1 MIMASADNNISSF
14 DDLNVPEGIDLRVAI
29 VVAQWNQEITNKLY
43 LGAKET
49 LLKHNV
55 VAENIVKFNVPGSF
69 ELIYGASKAQAQN
82 FDVVIAIGCI
92 IQGETRHF
100 EFIGNAVAQGIKDL
114 NLNGKSPVIFC
125 VLTDENI
132 SQSQARSGGKY
143 GNKGVEAAIAALR
156 MISL

>member
-1 MIMASADNNISSF
+1 MASANKNISSY
-14 DDLNVPEGIDLRVAI
+14 DDLNIPDGNDLRIAI
-29 VVAQWNQEITNKLY
+29 VVAQWNQAITNKLY
-43 LGAKET
+43 IGARET

-100 EFIGNAVAQGIKDL
+100 EFISNAVTQGIKDL

-125 VLTDENI
+125 VLTDDNI
-132 SQSQARSGGKY
+132 RQSQSRSGGKF
-143 GNKGVEAAIAALR
+143 GNKGVEAAIAALK
-156 MISL
+156 MILL

>member
-1 MIMASADNNISSF
+1 MASANKNISSY
-14 DDLNVPEGIDLRVAI
+14 DDLNIPDGKHLRIAI
-29 VVAQWNQEITNKLY
+29 IVAQWNQAITNKLY
-43 LGAKET
+43 LGARET

-55 VAENIVKFNVPGSF
+55 VAENIVKFTVPGSF

-100 EFIGNAVAQGIKDL
+100 EFIANAVAQGIKDL

-125 VLTDENI
+125 VLTDDNI
-132 SQSQARSGGKY
+132 RQSQARSGGKL

-156 MISL
+156 MFLL

>member
-1 MIMASADNNISSF
+1 MASANKNISSY
-14 DDLNVPEGIDLRVAI
+14 DDLNIPDGKHLRIAI
-29 VVAQWNQEITNKLY
+29 VVAQWNQAITNKLY
-43 LGAKET
+43 LGARET

-100 EFIGNAVAQGIKDL
+100 EFISNAVTQGIKDL

-125 VLTDENI
+125 VLTDDNI
-132 SQSQARSGGKY
+132 RQSQARSGGKF
-143 GNKGVEAAIAALR
+143 GNKGVEAAIAALK
-156 MISL
+156 MILL

>member
-1 MIMASADNNISSF
+1 MASANKNISSY
-14 DDLNVPEGIDLRVAI
+14 DDLNIPDGKDLRIAI
-29 VVAQWNQEITNKLY
+29 VVAQWNQAITNKLY
-43 LGAKET
+43 IGARET

-55 VAENIVKFNVPGSF
+55 VDENIVKFNVPGSF

-100 EFIGNAVAQGIKDL
+100 EFISNAVTQGIKDL

-125 VLTDENI
+125 VLTDNNI
-132 SQSQARSGGKY
+132 RQSQARSGGKF
-143 GNKGVEAAIAALR
+143 GNKGVEAAIAALK
-156 MISL
+156 MILL

>member
-1 MIMASADNNISSF
+1 MASANKNISSYN
-14 DDLNVPEGIDLRVAI
+14 DLNIPDGKDLRIAI
-29 VVAQWNQEITNKLY
+29 VVAEWNQSITNKLY

-100 EFIGNAVAQGIKDL
+100 EFISNAVSQGIKDL

-125 VLTDENI
+125 VLTDDNI
-132 SQSQARSGGKY
+132 RQSQARSGGKF
-143 GNKGVEAAIAALR
+143 GNKGVEAAIAALK
-156 MISL
+156 MILL

>member
-1 MIMASADNNISSF
+1 MASANKNISSY
-14 DDLNVPEGIDLRVAI
+14 DDLNIPDGKDLRIAI
-29 VVAQWNQEITNKLY
+29 VVAQWNQSITNKLY
-43 LGAKET
+43 LGARET

-55 VAENIVKFNVPGSF
+55 IAENIVKFMVPGSF

-100 EFIGNAVAQGIKDL
+100 EFIANAVAQGIKDL

-125 VLTDENI
+125 VLTDDNI
-132 SQSQARSGGKY
+132 RQSQARSGGKL

-156 MISL
+156 MILL